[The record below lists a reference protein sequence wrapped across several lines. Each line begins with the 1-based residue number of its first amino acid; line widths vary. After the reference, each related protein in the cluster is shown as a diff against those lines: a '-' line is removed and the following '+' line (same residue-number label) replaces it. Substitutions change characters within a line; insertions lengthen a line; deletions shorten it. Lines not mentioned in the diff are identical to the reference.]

1 MNYENPPPYAGVN
14 QPGPYPP
21 YGPPQGGP
29 AQYPGYPPGP
39 AGYQPGQPG
48 YPPGQP
54 GYQGYPQPGWQSGQP
69 PAPVY
74 MEAPKNTVYVVEE
87 RRDHSGESTCLT
99 ACWTALCCC
108 CLWDMLT

>member
-1 MNYENPPPYAGVN
+1 MKLCLRTNILFYGLQLTMNYENPPPYAGVN

-39 AGYQPGQPG
+39 VGYQPGQPG
-48 YPPGQP
+48 YQPGQP

-74 MEAPKNTVYVVEE
+74 MEAPKNT
-87 RRDHSGESTCLT
+87 G
-99 ACWTALCCC
+99 
-108 CLWDMLT
+108 M